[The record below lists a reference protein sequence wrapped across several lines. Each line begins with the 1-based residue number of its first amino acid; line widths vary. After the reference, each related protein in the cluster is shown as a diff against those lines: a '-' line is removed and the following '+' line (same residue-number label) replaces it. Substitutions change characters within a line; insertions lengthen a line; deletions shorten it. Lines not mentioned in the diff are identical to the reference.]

1 MQPIATIKKTK
12 EIQEKYNVFTKK
24 TYGQNFIIEPKV
36 VEKIAQA
43 AIKDPN
49 ENNPVISIIALS
61 ALLYSLFAKLE
72 IIPKNAFTAELR
84 NQLTAKPVTR
94 HIILRI
100 VVKNLLNNPLH
111 FGIAVFNRKSKDFL
125 NPNFL

>member
-1 MQPIATIKKTK
+1 MLFPASLAYHILI
-12 EIQEKYNVFTKK
+12 FPF
-24 TYGQNFIIEPKV
+24 NFLSDIISNTV
-36 VEKIAQA
+36 

-111 FGIAVFNRKSKDFL
+111 FGIAVFNRKSKDYL

>member
-49 ENNPVISIIALS
+49 ELVFEIGPGIGALTQFLCQRSNQVIAFEIDEDHGKDLKELAKKYFKADKITIEKDLAGKDRYLFI
-61 ALLYSLFAKLE
+61 YSK
-72 IIPKNAFTAELR
+72 
-84 NQLTAKPVTR
+84 
-94 HIILRI
+94 
-100 VVKNLLNNPLH
+100 
-111 FGIAVFNRKSKDFL
+111 
-125 NPNFL
+125 